1 MKQANR
7 SLLGG
12 RSGRAA
18 PARRSASDN
27 APIFEVELPSFQAEV
42 VERSK
47 QVPVVLLFWTGQ
59 VAPAAET
66 KAALERLA
74 HQYQGK
80 FALALSDIAKDQTL
94 AQQLRVQGIPSIR
107 VVKDGQL
114 AEQMEGP
121 QGEKVLR
128 QLIDRL
134 TQSPAE
140 ALKSQLD
147 HYLGIE
153 DYSGAL
159 AVLEEAIAAE
169 PNNAGFKVEWA
180 DVLLLRGDVDGGRTV
195 LGTIPEETDE
205 RERPATRLEI
215 LEEAAGMGS
224 LRDALAEIE
233 ADGNDLD
240 ARYRAAVLFASE
252 RRYDEALE
260 AAMAILRQDRTYRED
275 AGRLT
280 MIRIM
285 ALLGKGSD
293 IAKRYR
299 RRMFNFLH

>member
-1 MKQANR
+1 M
-7 SLLGG
+7 
-12 RSGRAA
+12 
-18 PARRSASDN
+18 DN
-27 APIFEVELPSFQAEV
+27 PSIFEVELPSFQADV

-47 QVPVVLLFWTGQ
+47 QIPVVLLFWTDQ
-59 VAPAAET
+59 VAPAVET
-66 KAALERLA
+66 KVALERLA
-74 HQYQGK
+74 RQYQGK

-121 QGEKVLR
+121 QGEGVLR

-140 ALKSQLD
+140 ALKSQLG
-147 HYLGIE
+147 HYLDME
-153 DYSGAL
+153 DYDGAL
-159 AVLEEAIAAE
+159 AVLKEAIAAE

-180 DVLLLRGDVDGGRTV
+180 DVLLLKGDVDGGRTV
-195 LGTIPEETDE
+195 LGTIAEETDE

-215 LEEAAGMGS
+215 LEEAAGMGN
-224 LRDALAEIE
+224 LREALTDVE
-233 ADGNDLD
+233 ANGKDLD
-240 ARYRAAVLFASE
+240 ARYRAAVLLASA
-252 RRYDEALE
+252 RRYEEALE
-260 AAMAILRQDRTYRED
+260 AAMAILRQDRMYRED
-275 AGRLT
+275 AGRMT

-285 ALLGKGSD
+285 ALMGKGSD
-293 IAKRYR
+293 VAKRYR

>member
-1 MKQANR
+1 M
-7 SLLGG
+7 
-12 RSGRAA
+12 
-18 PARRSASDN
+18 DN
-27 APIFEVELPSFQAEV
+27 PSIFEVELPSFQDDV
-42 VERSK
+42 VERSR
-47 QVPVVLLFWTGQ
+47 QVPVVVLFWTDQ

-74 HQYQGK
+74 HQYGGK

-121 QGEKVLR
+121 QGENVLR

-134 TQSPAE
+134 TQSPAD
-140 ALKSQLD
+140 ALKSQLG
-147 HYLGIE
+147 HFLQIE
-153 DYSGAL
+153 DYDGAL
-159 AVLEEAIAAE
+159 SVLKEAIAAE
-169 PNNAGFKVEWA
+169 PNNVGFKVEWA
-180 DVLLLRGDVDGGRTV
+180 DVLLLKGDVDGGRTV
-195 LGTIPEETDE
+195 LGTIPEDAEE

-224 LRDALAEIE
+224 VRDALADTE

-240 ARYRAAVLFASE
+240 ARYRAAVLLAAE
-252 RRYDEALE
+252 RRYEDALE
-260 AAMAILRQDRTYRED
+260 EAMAILRQDRTYRED

-285 ALLGKGSD
+285 ALMGKGSD
-293 IAKRYR
+293 VAKRYR